1 MELDG
6 AIRADLTTVSDA
18 DWYAHIDVIGEEAGY
33 FEPLGAK
40 HSVFFA
46 DEGPVLLVTFET
58 RSAIR
63 ARLGDQLP
71 MGHTIAKANL
81 WSNLTIIADEESWY
95 RDPAIY
101 AYFDRLVDDAFFEDF
116 DRVVFYGAG
125 PGGYA
130 AAAFSAVAPGATVIS
145 LQPQA
150 TLDPRVSGWDTRYD
164 KMRRTSFTDRYG
176 FAPDML
182 EGAGKGFVLYDPN
195 EILDAMHAALFARD
209 YVTRLP
215 CPNIGGNI
223 EAILAEMNILEP
235 MLVLA
240 CEGRFTAPAFW
251 QLYRARRDTRHYL
264 RNVLAR
270 LESKNHTL
278 LGAIMCRNVVRRL
291 NAPRWVARLN
301 RLEAELV
308 SKGIEMAPERL
319 APNPAM
325 QAPARD
331 HTGLTKP

>member
-6 AIRADLTTVSDA
+6 AIRVDLTTVSNA
-18 DWYAHIDVIGEEAGY
+18 EWYAHIGVIGEEAGY
-33 FEPLGAK
+33 FEPLGPK

-46 DEGPVLLVTFET
+46 EEGPVLLVTFET
-58 RSAIR
+58 RTAIR
-63 ARLGDQLP
+63 ARPGDQLP
-71 MGHTIAKANL
+71 LGHAIAKGNL

-150 TLDPRVSGWDTRYD
+150 TLDPRVSGWDTRYE

-182 EGAGKGFVLYDPN
+182 EGAGEGFVIYDPN
-195 EILDAMHAALFARD
+195 EMLDAMHAALFTRD

-215 CPNIGGNI
+215 CPNIGGTI

-240 CEGRFTAPAFW
+240 CEGRFTASAFW
-251 QLYRARRDTRHYL
+251 QLYRARRDVRHYL

-270 LESKNHTL
+270 LESKNRTV
-278 LGAIMCRNVVRRL
+278 LGAILCRNVVRRL
-291 NAPRWVARLN
+291 NAPRWVVRLN
-301 RLEAELV
+301 RLEAELMA
-308 SKGIEMAPERL
+308 KGITLPPERP
-319 APNPAM
+319 APIPDVA
-325 QAPARD
+325 ALD
-331 HTGLTKP
+331 KDTTG